1 MDVHPPRL
9 EEGGATVRMS
19 VGEGKDERCCL
30 GEQRWSPRPESSFH
44 FNLTCILATG

>member
-19 VGEGKDERCCL
+19 VGEG
-30 GEQRWSPRPESSFH
+30 GEQRGERRALLF
-44 FNLTCILATG
+44 G